1 MTGPLDLP
9 SLTPS
14 PTCRVVWT
22 TLRPMMAVLREVVE
36 ATRGFRGLRLGE
48 RGTVAGCE

>member
-1 MTGPLDLP
+1 MTGPFDLP

-36 ATRGFRGLRLGE
+36 ATRGFRGLGV
-48 RGTVAGCE
+48 GGAGYGGGL